1 MYTILEWKTLRDK
14 ILEDISFEIKDFNRP
29 PKLCVILVWN
39 NSASKTYV
47 SAKKKACESIG
58 IDFELKEYT
67 ATITEEGLKKI
78 IEEVN
83 TDPSIDGCIVQL
95 PLPNH
100 IRSEVVINT
109 LDPRKDVDGFTRI
122 NIGKL
127 FLWEMDGHISCTP
140 KGILRLLEHYK
151 ITLSWKHV
159 VIIGRSTIVGRPLW
173 LLMQHAGATVTTCHS
188 KTRDIE
194 KYFANA
200 DIIIPAVWKENFV
213 RHSMVP
219 TGCVVIDVWI
229 NRTSEGKL
237 VGDANFQEIIL
248 KADCSPVPGWVGPM
262 TIAMILENTINAYK
276 TLRML

>member
-1 MYTILEWKTLRDK
+1 
-14 ILEDISFEIKDFNRP
+14 
-29 PKLCVILVWN
+29 
-39 NSASKTYV
+39 
-47 SAKKKACESIG
+47 
-58 IDFELKEYT
+58 
-67 ATITEEGLKKI
+67 
-78 IEEVN
+78 
-83 TDPSIDGCIVQL
+83 
-95 PLPNH
+95 
-100 IRSEVVINT
+100 
-109 LDPRKDVDGFTRI
+109 
-122 NIGKL
+122 
-127 FLWEMDGHISCTP
+127 MDGHISCTP

>member
-1 MYTILEWKTLRDK
+1 
-14 ILEDISFEIKDFNRP
+14 
-29 PKLCVILVWN
+29 
-39 NSASKTYV
+39 V

-127 FLWEMDGHISCTP
+127 FL
-140 KGILRLLEHYK
+140 
-151 ITLSWKHV
+151 
-159 VIIGRSTIVGRPLW
+159 
-173 LLMQHAGATVTTCHS
+173 
-188 KTRDIE
+188 
-194 KYFANA
+194 
-200 DIIIPAVWKENFV
+200 
-213 RHSMVP
+213 
-219 TGCVVIDVWI
+219 
-229 NRTSEGKL
+229 
-237 VGDANFQEIIL
+237 
-248 KADCSPVPGWVGPM
+248 
-262 TIAMILENTINAYK
+262 
-276 TLRML
+276 